1 MTVEEYANKYL
12 KNEVKIIGNSDRE
25 IILPELNIF
34 EKAIIYKYSED
45 GYQDLNERLRISN
58 GANMPIFGKLLSE
71 CLDKLP
77 NFSDN
82 IYRGVDLT
90 TDEYSRYLEAYIN
103 DEIINEPFF
112 ISTSRSILVGN
123 QFGNIHFEIFCQT
136 GKNIESVAKHPME
149 KEILLGNNCKFRVVI
164 ANEIERKIKLIEI

>member
-1 MTVEEYANKYL
+1 MTSEEYANKYL
-12 KNEVKIIGNSDRE
+12 ENELKIIENSDRK
-25 IILPELNIF
+25 IISPELTIF

-45 GYQDLNERLRISN
+45 GYQDLNEKLRISQ
-58 GANMPIFGKLLSE
+58 GANIPIFGKLLSE

-77 NFSDN
+77 NFVDN

-90 TDEYSRYLEAYIN
+90 TNEYNRYLEAYLN

-136 GKNIESVAKHPME
+136 GKNIEHIAKHPME
-149 KEILLGNNCKFRVVI
+149 KEILLSNNCKFRVVM
-164 ANEIERKIKLIEI
+164 ANEIEEKIKLIEI